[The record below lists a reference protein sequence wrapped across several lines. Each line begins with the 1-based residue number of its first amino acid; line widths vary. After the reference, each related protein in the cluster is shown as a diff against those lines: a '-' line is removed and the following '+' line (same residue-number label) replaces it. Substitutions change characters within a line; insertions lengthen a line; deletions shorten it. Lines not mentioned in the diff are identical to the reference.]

1 MKNLIFLLLVCV
13 FNINFSISQSE
24 ADSLYEAG
32 EFKKAIPLYQV
43 KEDADSAYKLGRIY
57 QQLGNREQAVFYLSQ
72 SILRDSKHVQ
82 AQFQLGKIELSNNPA
97 RAFTLFLNLTE
108 RFPENATYFYY
119 LGKAQ
124 QELGVEEKATESF
137 KTSIALNED
146 YLNSY
151 YALIASYIK
160 TRNEMYAIKY
170 ARDILNKHPENNK
183 ARLYLAQAFYNS
195 KLYENAVDELELL
208 IENGKVTDY
217 TTRTIGVAYFESQQY
232 EKSIEW
238 LKKYIEM
245 FEKESALSY
254 FYLSKAYSRMENWEM
269 AHEMID
275 RSIEIRRPA
284 LSNEFLQ
291 KATIYRGQ
299 RNEKEA
305 FNFIKKA
312 YQENKNDDLVHY
324 QLVIAA
330 DEYFKDKK
338 TIIKYY
344 ENFIKAHPKSS
355 FKEMAQARLSDLR
368 KIDFM
373 EAKE

>member
-1 MKNLIFLLLVCV
+1 
-13 FNINFSISQSE
+13 
-24 ADSLYEAG
+24 
-32 EFKKAIPLYQV
+32 
-43 KEDADSAYKLGRIY
+43 
-57 QQLGNREQAVFYLSQ
+57 
-72 SILRDSKHVQ
+72 
-82 AQFQLGKIELSNNPA
+82 
-97 RAFTLFLNLTE
+97 
-108 RFPENATYFYY
+108 
-119 LGKAQ
+119 
-124 QELGVEEKATESF
+124 
-137 KTSIALNED
+137 
-146 YLNSY
+146 
-151 YALIASYIK
+151 
-160 TRNEMYAIKY
+160 
-170 ARDILNKHPENNK
+170 
-183 ARLYLAQAFYNS
+183 
-195 KLYENAVDELELL
+195 
-208 IENGKVTDY
+208 
-217 TTRTIGVAYFESQQY
+217 
-232 EKSIEW
+232 
-238 LKKYIEM
+238 M